1 MASIYWNE
9 VIFRTKKEFKEF
21 KSKYIDENG
30 NLDIYRFLDMPDC
43 VLKTYIDN
51 RDVNIKA
58 ATYFIMEELD
68 IEMNFL
74 SIKKVFNYIKKHQ
87 YDMNYGKKCVIN
99 MADTARNYKS
109 IIKTKEENNFS
120 DEEFYEYG
128 KNAFQTFIEHNGL
141 SKKLWRQKRCLLFSD
156 AIDTTIDEK
165 NLSIRWKIDGRGC
178 DNLVQKSNIELY
190 FRCIQ
195 KNGEGNA
202 LELWQNGKVNEKTI
216 YKIHAQQY
224 DINRYSI
231 ATAFV
236 EPKDLGYTIDEKT
249 GLITFDLTRRTS
261 VPKTGM
267 LGMFLNGLTLDEAR
281 QELKKE
287 VH

>member
-21 KSKYIDENG
+21 KNKYIDENG

-43 VLKTYIDN
+43 VFKTYIDN

-74 SIKKVFNYIKKHQ
+74 PIKKVFNYIKKHQ
-87 YDMNYGKKCVIN
+87 YDMNYDKKCVIN

-195 KNGEGNA
+195 ESGEGNA
-202 LELWQNGKVNEKTI
+202 LELWQGK
-216 YKIHAQQY
+216 YAL
-224 DINRYSI
+224 S
-231 ATAFV
+231 
-236 EPKDLGYTIDEKT
+236 
-249 GLITFDLTRRTS
+249 
-261 VPKTGM
+261 
-267 LGMFLNGLTLDEAR
+267 
-281 QELKKE
+281 
-287 VH
+287 